1 MEMLTVNIEL
11 YIADGVLL
19 NRSVYERQSKLRLA
33 AVIDD
38 TIFITRGPLKFWS
51 QRQSLH
57 GMNLMQHIRNFCII
71 AHIDHGKST
80 LADRLIQTCGGV
92 TQRELHAQMLDSMD
106 IERERGITI
115 KSNTISLD
123 YTAPDGKKYLLNLID
138 TPGHVDFSHEV
149 RRSLMAGDGA
159 LIIVDASQGVEAQT
173 VANLYL
179 AMEHDLELLPV
190 INKIDLP
197 AADIDM
203 AREAIDAELGLDPF
217 EAIAVS
223 AKTGEGIKAVLN
235 GIVEK
240 LPPPSGDPTAPLKAL
255 IFDAHFDKY
264 RGVILQCRVIEGTLK
279 TKDVIHFM
287 HADRDFTVDELGYN
301 QLKLMPK
308 DQLAAGEV
316 GYIVAGVKSV
326 QDIEIGDTITLA
338 DNPAADPIPGYQ
350 EARQVVFSSIYPM
363 SSDQY
368 VDLTKALEKLAIND
382 AALTFEKDSSAA
394 LGFGFRCGFLGL
406 LHLDVI
412 QERLQREF
420 DIGLVISAPS
430 VSYKVTLKDGKEIEV
445 DNPSYW
451 PDPMSIESITEPY
464 IKASILTPEEN
475 VGPVMELCRDHR
487 SESQTINYL
496 SAGRL
501 EVVSEMPLGEVLFD
515 FYGKLKMITR
525 GYGSF
530 DYDPIEYRATDVV
543 KVDILVNKEP
553 VDTLSYL
560 VHREKARNRAL
571 HYCERLAKEIP
582 RHQFKIP
589 VQGVI
594 GGNVIARS
602 TIAPF
607 RKDVT
612 AKLYG
617 GDVTRKK
624 KLLEK
629 QKKGKAKMKQFGS
642 VNIPQKA
649 FVSVL
654 RADQD

>member
-1 MEMLTVNIEL
+1 
-11 YIADGVLL
+11 
-19 NRSVYERQSKLRLA
+19 
-33 AVIDD
+33 
-38 TIFITRGPLKFWS
+38 
-51 QRQSLH
+51 
-57 GMNLMQHIRNFCII
+57 
-71 AHIDHGKST
+71 
-80 LADRLIQTCGGV
+80 
-92 TQRELHAQMLDSMD
+92 MLDSMD

-115 KSNTISLD
+115 KSNTITMEYS
-123 YTAPDGKKYLLNLID
+123 ASDGETYQLNLID

-149 RRSLMAGDGA
+149 RRSLMACDGA

-173 VANLYL
+173 VANMYL
-179 AMEHDLELLPV
+179 AVEHDLELLPI

-197 AADIDM
+197 AADEDR
-203 AREAIDAELGLDPF
+203 AREAIDSELGLDPF
-217 EAIAVS
+217 AALPCS
-223 AKTGEGIKAVLN
+223 AKTGEGIEAVLE
-235 GIVEK
+235 GIVQQ
-240 LPPPSGDPTAPLKAL
+240 LPPPTGDPDAPLKAL
-255 IFDAHFDKY
+255 VFDAHFDKY
-264 RGVILQCRVIEGTLK
+264 RGVILQCRVMEGTLRPRD
-279 TKDVIHFM
+279 TIHFM
-287 HADRDFTVDELGYN
+287 HADRDFKVDELGYN
-301 QLKLMPK
+301 QMKLVPRE
-308 DQLAAGEV
+308 QLAAGEV

-326 QDIEIGDTITLA
+326 QDIEIGDTITLL
-338 DNPAADPIPGYQ
+338 DRPAAEPIPGYQ
-350 EARQVVFSSIYPM
+350 EAKQVVFSSVYPM
-363 SSDQY
+363 STDQY
-368 VDLTKALEKLAIND
+368 TDLTKALDKLAIND
-382 AALTFEKDSSAA
+382 AALTYEKDSSAA

-412 QERLQREF
+412 QERIQREF

-430 VSYKVTLKDGKEIEV
+430 VQYNLTLRDGSTLEV

-451 PDPMSIESITEPY
+451 PDPMKIESAMEPY
-464 IKASILTPEEN
+464 IRASILTPEEY
-475 VGPVMELCRDHR
+475 VGPVMELCREHR
-487 SESQTINYL
+487 SDSQTMNYL
-496 SAGRL
+496 SAGRI
-501 EVVSEMPLGEVLFD
+501 EVTSEMPLGEVLFD

-530 DYDPIEYRATDVV
+530 DYDPIEYRKTDVV

-560 VHREKARNRAL
+560 VHRDKARTRAL

-589 VQGVI
+589 IQGVI
-594 GGNVIARS
+594 GGTVIART

-612 AKLYG
+612 EKLYG

-654 RADQD
+654 RTDDKK

>member
-1 MEMLTVNIEL
+1 M
-11 YIADGVLL
+11 
-19 NRSVYERQSKLRLA
+19 K
-33 AVIDD
+33 
-38 TIFITRGPLKFWS
+38 
-51 QRQSLH
+51 
-57 GMNLMQHIRNFCII
+57 HIRNFCII

-80 LADRLIQTCGGV
+80 LADRLIQACGGI
-92 TQRELHAQMLDSMD
+92 TQRDFQDQILDSMD

-115 KSNTISLD
+115 KSNTVSLS
-123 YTAPDGKKYLLNLID
+123 YTAKDGEEYLLNLID

-149 RRSLMAGDGA
+149 RRSLMACEGA
-159 LIIVDASQGVEAQT
+159 LIVVDASQGVEAQT

-179 AMEHDLELLPV
+179 ALEYDLQLIAI

-197 AADIDM
+197 AADVDRV
-203 AREAIDAELGLDPF
+203 REEIDADLGLDPF
-217 EAIAVS
+217 EAIPVS
-223 AKTGEGIKAVLN
+223 AKTGQGIEDVLEGIVN
-235 GIVEK
+235 H
-240 LPPPSGDPTAPLKAL
+240 LPCPAGDPDAPLKAL
-255 IFDAHFDKY
+255 VFDAHFDKY
-264 RGVILQCRVIEGTLK
+264 RGVILQCRIMQGTLRSRQA
-279 TKDVIHFM
+279 IHFM
-287 HADRDFTVDELGYN
+287 HSGRDYKVDELGYN
-301 QLKLMPK
+301 QFKLNPK
-308 DQLAAGEV
+308 DQLCAGEV

-326 QDIEIGDTITLA
+326 QDIEIGDTITALDRQA
-338 DNPAADPIPGYQ
+338 DEPIPGYQ
-350 EARQVVFSSIYPM
+350 EARQVVFSSVYPM
-363 SSDQY
+363 STDEYQ
-368 VDLTKALEKLAIND
+368 DLTKALDKLAIND
-382 AALTFEKDSSAA
+382 AALTYEKDSSAA

-430 VSYKVTLKDGKEIEV
+430 VKYKLNLKDGTMIEV

-451 PDPMSIESITEPY
+451 PDPTNIDSATEPY
-464 IKASILTPEEN
+464 IKASILTPEEY
-475 VGPVMELCRDHR
+475 VGPVMELCREHR
-487 SESQTINYL
+487 SETQTMNYL
-496 SAGRL
+496 SAGRV
-501 EVVSEMPLGEVLFD
+501 EVTSEMPLGEVLFD

-530 DYDPIEYRATDVV
+530 DYEPIEYRPTDVV

-553 VDTLSYL
+553 IDALAYL
-560 VHREKARNRAL
+560 VHRDKARARAL
-571 HYCERLAKEIP
+571 HYCEQLAEAIP

-589 VQGVI
+589 IQGAI
-594 GGNVIARS
+594 GGTIIARA
-602 TIAPF
+602 TIQPY

-654 RADQD
+654 RADKD

>member
-1 MEMLTVNIEL
+1 M
-11 YIADGVLL
+11 
-19 NRSVYERQSKLRLA
+19 K
-33 AVIDD
+33 
-38 TIFITRGPLKFWS
+38 
-51 QRQSLH
+51 
-57 GMNLMQHIRNFCII
+57 HIRNFCII

-80 LADRLIQTCGGV
+80 LADRLIQACNGV
-92 TQRELHAQMLDSMD
+92 SQRDFHDQMLDSMD

-115 KSNTISLD
+115 KSNSITLD
-123 YTAPDGKKYLLNLID
+123 YTAPDGQDYLLNLID

-149 RRSLMAGDGA
+149 RRSLMACEGA
-159 LIIVDASQGVEAQT
+159 LIVVDASQGVEAQT

-179 AMEHDLELLPV
+179 ALEYDLELLPV

-197 AADIDM
+197 AADVDKVREEIDS
-203 AREAIDAELGLDPF
+203 DLGLDPF
-217 EAIAVS
+217 AAIPCS
-223 AKTGEGIKAVLN
+223 AKTGQGIEEILA

-240 LPPPSGDPTAPLKAL
+240 LPGPKGDPDAPLKAL
-255 IFDAHFDKY
+255 IFDAYFDKY
-264 RGVILQCRVIEGTLK
+264 RGVILQCRVMEGTFRP
-279 TKDVIHFM
+279 KDTIHFM
-287 HADRDFTVDELGYN
+287 HADRDFKVDELGFN
-301 QLKLMPK
+301 QMKLVPK
-308 DQLAAGEV
+308 DELKAGEV

-338 DNPAADPIPGYQ
+338 DRPATEPIPGYQ
-350 EARQVVFSSIYPM
+350 PARQVVFSSIYPM
-363 SSDQY
+363 NTDEY

-430 VSYKVTLKDGKEIEV
+430 VKYQLTLRDGSTVDV

-451 PDPMSIESITEPY
+451 PEPTSIESASEPY
-464 IKASILTPEEN
+464 IKAAILTPEEY
-475 VGPVMELCRDHR
+475 VGPIMELCREHR
-487 SESQTINYL
+487 SESQTMNYM
-496 SAGRL
+496 SVGRV
-501 EVVSEMPLGEVLFD
+501 EVISEMPLGEVLFD
-515 FYGKLKMITR
+515 FYGKLKMLTR

-530 DYDPIEYRATDVV
+530 DYTPIEYRKTDIV

-560 VHREKARNRAL
+560 VHRDKARTRAL
-571 HYCERLAKEIP
+571 HYCERLAEEIP

-589 VQGVI
+589 IQGVI
-594 GGNVIARS
+594 GGTVIARS

-612 AKLYG
+612 EKLYG

-654 RADQD
+654 RADKD

>member
-1 MEMLTVNIEL
+1 M
-11 YIADGVLL
+11 
-19 NRSVYERQSKLRLA
+19 K
-33 AVIDD
+33 
-38 TIFITRGPLKFWS
+38 
-51 QRQSLH
+51 
-57 GMNLMQHIRNFCII
+57 HIRNFCII

-80 LADRLIQTCGGV
+80 LADRLIQACGGI
-92 TQRELHAQMLDSMD
+92 TQRDFQDQILDSMD

-115 KSNTISLD
+115 KSNTVSLS
-123 YTAPDGKKYLLNLID
+123 YTAKDGEEYLLNLID

-149 RRSLMAGDGA
+149 RRSLMACEGA
-159 LIIVDASQGVEAQT
+159 LIVVDASQGVEAQT

-179 AMEHDLELLPV
+179 ALEYDLQLIAI

-197 AADIDM
+197 AADVDRV
-203 AREAIDAELGLDPF
+203 REEIDADLGLDPF
-217 EAIAVS
+217 EAIPVS
-223 AKTGEGIKAVLN
+223 AKTGQGIEDVLEGIVN
-235 GIVEK
+235 H
-240 LPPPSGDPTAPLKAL
+240 LPCPAGDPDAPLKAL
-255 IFDAHFDKY
+255 VFDAHFDKY
-264 RGVILQCRVIEGTLK
+264 RGVILQCRIMQGTLRSRQA
-279 TKDVIHFM
+279 IHFM
-287 HADRDFTVDELGYN
+287 HSGRDYKVDELGYN
-301 QLKLMPK
+301 QFKLNPK
-308 DQLAAGEV
+308 DQLCAGEV

-326 QDIEIGDTITLA
+326 QDIEIGDTITALDRQA
-338 DNPAADPIPGYQ
+338 DEPIPGYQ
-350 EARQVVFSSIYPM
+350 EARQVVFSSVYPM
-363 SSDQY
+363 STDEYQ
-368 VDLTKALEKLAIND
+368 DLTKAFDKLAIND
-382 AALTFEKDSSAA
+382 AALTYEKDSSAA

-430 VSYKVTLKDGKEIEV
+430 VKYKLNLKDGTMIEV

-451 PDPMSIESITEPY
+451 PDPTNIDSATEPY
-464 IKASILTPEEN
+464 IKASILTPEEY
-475 VGPVMELCRDHR
+475 VGPVMELCREHR
-487 SESQTINYL
+487 SETQTMNYL
-496 SAGRL
+496 SAGRV
-501 EVVSEMPLGEVLFD
+501 EVTSEMPLGEVLFD

-530 DYDPIEYRATDVV
+530 DYEPIEYRPTDVV

-553 VDTLSYL
+553 IDALAYL
-560 VHREKARNRAL
+560 VHRDKARARAL
-571 HYCERLAKEIP
+571 HYCEQLAEAIP

-589 VQGVI
+589 IQGAI
-594 GGNVIARS
+594 GGTIIARA
-602 TIAPF
+602 TIQPY

-654 RADQD
+654 RADKD

>member
-1 MEMLTVNIEL
+1 M
-11 YIADGVLL
+11 
-19 NRSVYERQSKLRLA
+19 K
-33 AVIDD
+33 
-38 TIFITRGPLKFWS
+38 
-51 QRQSLH
+51 
-57 GMNLMQHIRNFCII
+57 HIRNFCII

-80 LADRLIQTCGGV
+80 LADRLIQACGGV
-92 TQRELHAQMLDSMD
+92 TQREFRDQMLDAMD

-115 KSNTISLD
+115 KSNTITLS
-123 YTAPDGKKYLLNLID
+123 YHAQDGQDYLLNLID

-149 RRSLMAGDGA
+149 RRSLLACEGA
-159 LIIVDASQGVEAQT
+159 LIVVDASQGVEAQT

-179 AMEHDLELLPV
+179 ALDHNLELLPV

-197 AADIDM
+197 AADVDRV
-203 AREAIDAELGLDPF
+203 REEIDAELGLDPF
-217 EAIAVS
+217 EAVPVS
-223 AKTGEGIKAVLN
+223 AKTGVGIEDVLA

-240 LPPPSGDPTAPLKAL
+240 LPSPKGDSDAPLKAL
-255 IFDAHFDKY
+255 VFDAHFDTY
-264 RGVILQCRVIEGTLK
+264 RGVILQCRVMEGTLK
-279 TKDVIHFM
+279 TRDTMHFM
-287 HADRDFTVDELGYN
+287 HSDRDFTVDELGYN
-301 QLKLMPK
+301 QLKLNPK
-308 DQLAAGEV
+308 KQLSAGEV
-316 GYIVAGVKSV
+316 GYIVAGIKSV
-326 QDIEIGDTITLA
+326 REIEIGDTITLL
-338 DNPAADPIPGYQ
+338 DRPAAEPIPGYQ
-350 EARQVVFSSIYPM
+350 EAKQVVFSSIYPM
-363 SSDQY
+363 NSDEY
-368 VDLTKALEKLAIND
+368 KGLTKALDKLAIND
-382 AALTFEKDSSAA
+382 AALTYEKDSSAA

-430 VSYKVTLKDGKEIEV
+430 VKYKLALKDGTTIDV

-451 PDPMSIESITEPY
+451 PDPMKIDSATEPY
-464 IKASILTPEEN
+464 IKASILTPEKY
-475 VGPVMELCRDHR
+475 VGPVMELCREHR
-487 SESQTINYL
+487 SGSQTMNYL
-496 SAGRL
+496 SAGRV
-501 EVVSEMPLGEVLFD
+501 EVTSEMPLGEVLFD

-560 VHREKARNRAL
+560 VHRDKARTRAL
-571 HYCERLAKEIP
+571 HYCEQLAEAIP

-589 VQGVI
+589 IQGVI
-594 GGNVIARS
+594 GGTIIARS
-602 TIAPF
+602 TIQPY

-617 GDVTRKK
+617 GDVTRKN
-624 KLLEK
+624 KLLDK
-629 QKKGKAKMKQFGS
+629 QKKGKAKMKQFGQ

-654 RADQD
+654 CADRD

>member
-1 MEMLTVNIEL
+1 ME
-11 YIADGVLL
+11 
-19 NRSVYERQSKLRLA
+19 
-33 AVIDD
+33 
-38 TIFITRGPLKFWS
+38 
-51 QRQSLH
+51 
-57 GMNLMQHIRNFCII
+57 HIRNFCII

-80 LADRLIQTCGGV
+80 LADRLIQTCDGIA
-92 TQRELHAQMLDSMD
+92 QRDLHEQMLDSMD

-115 KSNTISLD
+115 KSNTITLD
-123 YTAPDGKKYLLNLID
+123 YRAPDGKDYLLNLID

-149 RRSLMAGDGA
+149 RRSLMACEGA

-173 VANLYL
+173 VANLYMAL
-179 AMEHDLELLPV
+179 EHNLELLPI

-197 AADIDM
+197 SADIER
-203 AREAIDAELGLDPF
+203 AQEAIDAELGLDPF
-217 EAIAVS
+217 EAISIS
-223 AKTGEGIKAVLN
+223 AKNGINIEEALV

-240 LPPPSGDPTAPLKAL
+240 LPAPKGDPDANLKAL
-255 IFDAHFDKY
+255 VFDAHFDKF
-264 RGVILQCRVIEGTLK
+264 RGVILQCRVMEGTLK
-279 TKDVIHFM
+279 PRDTIHFM
-287 HADRDFTVDELGYN
+287 HANRDFKVDEVGYN
-301 QLKLMPK
+301 QF
-308 DQLAAGEV
+308 QLNPRKQLSAGEV

-326 QDIEIGDTITLA
+326 QDIEIGDTITLLDRQA
-338 DNPAADPIPGYQ
+338 DEPIPGYQ
-350 EARQVVFSSIYPM
+350 EARPVVFSSIYPM
-363 SSDQY
+363 DTGEYQE
-368 VDLTKALEKLAIND
+368 LAKALDKLAIND

-430 VSYKVTLKDGKEIEV
+430 VNYMLTLRDGSEIEV

-451 PDPMSIESITEPY
+451 PDPMSIESASEPY
-464 IKASILTPEEN
+464 IKASIITPETY
-475 VGPVMELCRDHR
+475 VGDVMELCREHR
-487 SESQTINYL
+487 SESQTMDYL
-496 SAGRL
+496 SANRL
-501 EVVSEMPLGEVLFD
+501 EVISIMPLGEVLFD
-515 FYGKLKMITR
+515 FYGKLKMLTR

-530 DYDPIEYRATDVV
+530 DYEPIEYRKTDVV

-560 VHREKARNRAL
+560 VHRDKARTLAL
-571 HYCERLAKEIP
+571 HYCEKLAKEIP

-589 VQGVI
+589 IQGAI
-594 GGNVIARS
+594 GGEIIAR
-602 TIAPF
+602 TTVAPF

-612 AKLYG
+612 EKLYG

-654 RADQD
+654 RVDDD

>member
-1 MEMLTVNIEL
+1 M
-11 YIADGVLL
+11 
-19 NRSVYERQSKLRLA
+19 K
-33 AVIDD
+33 
-38 TIFITRGPLKFWS
+38 
-51 QRQSLH
+51 
-57 GMNLMQHIRNFCII
+57 HIRNFCII

-92 TQRELHAQMLDSMD
+92 TQRELHEQMLDSMD

-115 KSNTISLD
+115 KSNTITLN
-123 YTAPDGKKYLLNLID
+123 YTAPDGETYQLNLID

-149 RRSLMAGDGA
+149 RRSLMACDGA

-179 AMEHDLELLPV
+179 AMEYDLELLPV

-197 AADIDM
+197 AADVDR
-203 AREAIDAELGLDPF
+203 ARVAIDAELGLDPF
-217 EAIAVS
+217 AAIPVS
-223 AKTGEGIKAVLN
+223 AKTGLNIEDVLV
-235 GIVEK
+235 GIVEH
-240 LPPPSGDPTAPLKAL
+240 LPCPKGDPTAPLKAL
-255 IFDAHFDKY
+255 VFDAYFDTY
-264 RGVILQCRVIEGTLK
+264 RGVILQVRVMEGTFK
-279 TKDVIHFM
+279 PKDTIHFM
-287 HADRDFTVDELGYN
+287 HSDRDFRVDELGYN
-301 QLKLMPK
+301 QLKLNPK
-308 DQLAAGEV
+308 DKLSAGEV
-316 GYIVAGVKSV
+316 GYVVAGVKSV
-326 QDIEIGDTITLA
+326 QDIEIGDTITLL
-338 DNPAADPIPGYQ
+338 DRPAAEPIPGYQ
-350 EARQVVFSSIYPM
+350 PARQVVFSSVYPM
-363 SSDQY
+363 NSDEY
-368 VDLTKALEKLAIND
+368 PDLTKALEKLAIND

-406 LHLDVI
+406 LHLDVV

-430 VSYKVTLKDGKEIEV
+430 VKYNIQLRDGSEIEV

-451 PDPMSIESITEPY
+451 PEPTSIESVTEPY
-464 IKASILTPEEN
+464 IKASILTPEEY
-475 VGPVMELCRDHR
+475 VGPVMELCREHR
-487 SESQTINYL
+487 SESQTMNYL
-496 SAGRL
+496 SVGRI

-530 DYDPIEYRATDVV
+530 DYEPIEYRKTDVV

-560 VHREKARNRAL
+560 VHREKARTRAL

-589 VQGVI
+589 IQGVI

-612 AKLYG
+612 EKLYG

-654 RADQD
+654 RANDD